1 MILTGKGSNWK
12 AMSRES
18 ETGPI
23 RLQVYLARCGI
34 ASRRKC
40 EDFISEG
47 RVRVNGE
54 TVTQPGTK
62 VSSADKIL
70 FDGAAVEPEQRKLY
84 IALHKPPRFLCS
96 QHDSEGRKLAADLL
110 KPYFHERL
118 YNVGRLDYLSEGLIF
133 FSNDGIFTA
142 AVSHPSSEI
151 EKEYHVEL
159 FSPISSEILNSF
171 TQGIII
177 DDVRYRIRTYAFL
190 DARTVSITLIEGK
203 NREIR
208 RLMSVADVR
217 VRRLTR
223 VRIGPVPLGHLKAGE
238 YRLLKDKEVNWF
250 LKRKKR

>member
-1 MILTGKGSNWK
+1 
-12 AMSRES
+12 MSRGS
-18 ETGPI
+18 ETEPI

-40 EDFISEG
+40 EEFISEG
-47 RVRVNGE
+47 RIRVNGE

-62 VSSADKIL
+62 VSSEDEIL
-70 FDGAAVEPEQRKLY
+70 FDGTAVMPEQRKLY

-96 QHDSEGRKLAADLL
+96 QYDSEGRKLAVDLL
-110 KPYFHERL
+110 KPFFPERL

-151 EKEYHVEL
+151 EKEYYVEL
-159 FSPISSEILNSF
+159 FSPISSEVLDGF
-171 TQGIII
+171 THGVTI
-177 DDVRYRIRTYAFL
+177 DDVRYRIRAYTFL
-190 DARTVSITLIEGK
+190 DAKTVTITLIEGK

-208 RLMSVADVR
+208 RLMSAADIR

-223 VRIGPVPLGHLKAGE
+223 VRIGPVQLGHLKAGE
-238 YRLLKDKEVNWF
+238 YRLLKDKEVKWF
-250 LKRKKR
+250 LERKRK